1 MKLASPA
8 TFTTD
13 RRRWAAL
20 IVVCLAQLMIVL
32 DVTIVNVALPSIQRD
47 LHFSQANLT
56 WVVNAFLVT
65 FGSLLLLAG
74 RLGDL
79 AGRRRVFLAGVITF
93 TFASLLCG
101 VAPSGEALIAARLLQ
116 GIGAAAQAS
125 VILAIIVTEFPEAD
139 ARARAMSAYVFVS
152 VAGGS
157 LGLLAGG
164 LLTQALSWHWIFF
177 VNLPIGALT
186 FALGQALIKADAGL
200 GLENGVDWLGSLLV
214 TASLMSAIYAIV
226 AATSHGWVSSQTL
239 EFGGLAGLLMAA
251 FVALETRIDNP
262 IVPPRILAL
271 RGLIHAS
278 LVRGFLVTGM
288 YSTFFLGALYLE
300 HVRHYSA
307 LQTGAAF
314 LPWTLTVAVLSQG
327 ITARLVARF
336 GALPVLT
343 TGMGTAAGGLLLFS
357 TVGPETAFFPTVFF
371 ACFAI
376 GLGIGSAFMPLLTV
390 AMADVP
396 AADAGLGSG
405 ITNVSQQLSG
415 ALGLA
420 VLSTIAANHT
430 KGLVSAHQGLTSS
443 LISGYQ
449 LAFLVGA
456 AAVAAGILLAFVLLR
471 PRTPRRELQLDPVPA
486 GSPDTDVRT
495 NLDMEQQAA

>member
-1 MKLASPA
+1 MNLAALSAP
-8 TFTTD
+8 TSD
-13 RRRWAAL
+13 RRRWATL
-20 IVVCLAQLMIVL
+20 VVVCLAQLMIVL

-47 LHFSQANLT
+47 LNISEADLT

-79 AGRRRVFLAGVITF
+79 VGRKRVFLVGVTTF
-93 TFASLLCG
+93 TLASFLCG
-101 VAPSGEALIAARLLQ
+101 IAPSSGALIAARALQ
-116 GIGAAAQAS
+116 GVGAAAQAS
-125 VILAIIVTEFPEAD
+125 VILAIIVTEFPERD

-164 LLTQALSWHWIFF
+164 LLTEALSWHWVFF
-177 VNLPIGALT
+177 VNIPIGVATYL
-186 FALGQALIKADAGL
+186 LGRALIRGDAGL
-200 GLENGVDWLGSLLV
+200 GLEHGVDWLGSALV
-214 TASLMSAIYAIV
+214 TASLMTAIYSIV
-226 AATSHGWVSSQTL
+226 AATTHGWISSQTL
-239 EFGGLAGLLMAA
+239 EFAALATLLMGA
-251 FVALETRIDNP
+251 FVMLESRIANP
-262 IVPPRILAL
+262 IMPPRIFGV
-271 RGLIHAS
+271 RSLIHAS
-278 LVRGFLVTGM
+278 AIRGFLVTGM
-288 YSTFFLGALYLE
+288 YSTFFLGTLYLE

-336 GALPVLT
+336 GALAVLT
-343 TGMGTAAGGLLLFS
+343 TGMATAAGGLLIFS
-357 TVGPETAFFPTVFF
+357 TVGPDTAFFPTVFV

-376 GLGIGSAFMPLLTV
+376 GLGIGTAFMPLLTI

-396 AADAGLGSG
+396 PEDAGLGSG

-430 KGLVSAHQGLTSS
+430 KGLVATHHDLTSS
-443 LISGYQ
+443 LIDGYQ
-449 LAFLVGA
+449 LAFISGAGAIAVGI
-456 AAVAAGILLAFVLLR
+456 GLAFVLLR
-471 PRTPRRELQLDPVPA
+471 PGRPSSALRTAPA
-486 GSPDTDVRT
+486 ESHIPA
-495 NLDMEQQAA
+495 NLEMEKQAA